1 MILIS
6 EQIIINEIVLK
17 LLFFITL
24 SLSIQQFM
32 KEIYFFKRWKR
43 DD

>member
-1 MILIS
+1 MDNIMILIS

-32 KEIYFFKRWKR
+32 KEIYFFKR
-43 DD
+43 

>member
-32 KEIYFFKRWKR
+32 KEIYFFKR
-43 DD
+43 